1 VYSLAAYGEMIRDRD
16 RMEAYAGALRRAVR
30 PGAVVL
36 DIGTGTGIMACLAC
50 AYGAGRVYA
59 LEPAEV
65 IEAARAVARANGFA
79 DRIEFIQ
86 KPSTAVTLPV
96 PADVIVSDLR
106 GVLPLFQQHVPS
118 IVDARRRLLAAEG
131 ALIPRRD
138 VIHAAIA
145 SAPNLHAGYLVPWER
160 NEYRLDMKAVSRL
173 ETNAWRQCRAR
184 AEHLGSTPKPLA
196 TLDYKKIEHADLAAS
211 VTFDVDRTMSAH
223 GLLVWFDTE
232 LDEERGFSNA
242 PGAPPLIYG
251 QAFFPW
257 PREVA
262 LDVGDTVSVVV
273 QATLIGDDYV
283 WTWMTRLGD
292 ARGGT
297 RAKFR
302 QSTFLAVPRSPAMLR
317 RRSAAHVASL
327 NEEGRVDRLV
337 LELFAHEMT
346 LDRIA
351 AEVFAKFSGRF
362 RTLELALAHVA
373 DLSVRYS
380 DGPR

>member
-1 VYSLAAYGEMIRDRD
+1 
-16 RMEAYAGALRRAVR
+16 MEAYAGALRRAVR

-59 LEPAEV
+59 VEPAEV
-65 IEAARAVARANGFA
+65 IEAARAVARANGLA

-86 KPSTAVTLPV
+86 KPSTAVTLPR

-106 GVLPLFQQHVPS
+106 GVLPVFQQHVSS
-118 IVDARRRLLAAEG
+118 IVDARRRLLAAGG

-138 VIHAAIA
+138 VIHAALA
-145 SAPNLHAGYLVPWER
+145 SAPEVHAKFLVPWEC
-160 NEYRLDMKAVSRL
+160 NEYGLDMTPVSRL

-184 AEHLGSTPKPLA
+184 VEHLGSTPKPLA
-196 TLDYKKIEHADLAAS
+196 TLDYTTVTDADLAAS
-211 VTFDVDRTMSAH
+211 VTFDVDREMSAH

-232 LDEERGFSNA
+232 LDEEVGFSNA

-257 PREVA
+257 PCEVA
-262 LDVGDTVSVVV
+262 LDVGDAVSVVV

-283 WTWMTRLGD
+283 WTWTTRVGD
-292 ARGGT
+292 VRGGT
-297 RAKFR
+297 RAEFR
-302 QSTFLAVPRSPAMLR
+302 QSTFLAVPRSSAMLA
-317 RRSAAHVASL
+317 RRSAAHVPSL

-337 LELFAHEMT
+337 LELFAHEMA

-351 AEVFAKFSGRF
+351 TEVFAKFPGRF
-362 RTLELALAHVA
+362 RTLQAALAHVA

-380 DGPR
+380 EGTR